1 MAGIKGQ
8 AAVTDALFF
17 LVIVMGLV
25 SFLFFFTSQYGKTVG
40 DYAVSSYASDYATSA
55 LKTVLYSSFSRND
68 YDLLEPEAE
77 VDFLVA
83 ALKEDYA
90 SDKKIDYFRMEFT
103 SAVDSVMRPARNSF
117 DYFILIRIETSRTA
131 SLDPNNPNRQQAY
144 VFPYFYLSR
153 KEFTSVY
160 DSTGVFVESVEVT
173 DKNYFCEVTNQSDID
188 KFIVFV
194 GAQGQAVSPI
204 SFPLISDNERSADEG
219 SVQLV
224 LWNSQNFTEE
234 EETFVALTCTLTQQE
249 T

>member
-40 DYAVSSYASDYATSA
+40 EYAVSSYASDYATSA
-55 LKTVLYSSFSRND
+55 LKTVLYSSFSRNEYSLD
-68 YDLLEPEAE
+68 KPEAE

-90 SDKKIDYFRMEFT
+90 SDKKIDYFKSQFT

-117 DYFILIRIETSRTA
+117 DYFILIRIDSTPFT
-131 SLDPNNPNRQQAY
+131 
-144 VFPYFYLSR
+144 FPYFYLSR

-160 DSTGVFVESVEVT
+160 DSTGVFVTRVDVT
-173 DKNYFCEVTNQSDID
+173 DKNYFCDVTNQSDID

-204 SFPLISDNERSADEG
+204 SFPLISQDEINSNDLDEG
-219 SVQLV
+219 SIQLV
-224 LWNSQNFTEE
+224 LWNAQNFTEGE
-234 EETFVALTCTLTQQE
+234 ATFDALGCDLITQE